1 MRKEDLMNIKDSDF
15 LSDGYV
21 NYVNGGRVKKMQDY
35 YRKSKMNKLISEG
48 DIKLYN
54 LLGKTH
60 PMETGDSYFDD
71 EGYYKITSP
80 GKQAFKGAASKMLK
94 RKEYDEGGDVE
105 EKILPGSE
113 LDTRVS
119 EFERT
124 RQKVDYTK
132 SPSYLEVYQRPSDR
146 KRISS
151 DASLRENKKYRPAL
165 ALSDF
170 DAMPVQYKESDFARG
185 YLTGEVEEPG
195 YAEGMRQGMLE
206 EMSSKPGFKAEN
218 LGTSLL
224 AMPSLQSGDYGRGS
238 GKLGETS
245 RVKQNWSAS
254 QMNRLKADRFGPI
267 QYSTGRFANTDVLG
281 KYGRATAKGLVSRHV
296 EDPDEE
302 GKRYEE
308 KYTSGRNLAK
318 KTRRKQGSLD
328 IQRDKTKKKK
338 GNLVRKTGEGFLGLE
353 NRRKFV
359 DGVEET
365 RDTKKERRE
374 DRRGERKEA
383 RKEKRE
389 GRKNK
394 RERREET
401 RKNPQLIFDGSSWVK
416 NPDYVSAEAS
426 YKTGGMTKGEFS
438 HKKNPLTVVNKNGQ
452 DTGMELTGGEGV
464 FDKQAMTM
472 LESYKKNNNFEAA
485 GKLVFTEMNTWKD
498 AGTAKYGTKIKEY

>member
-1 MRKEDLMNIKDSDF
+1 MRKEDLLNMRDSDF

-21 NYVNGGRVKKMQDY
+21 NYVNGGRVKY
-35 YRKSKMNKLISEG
+35 
-48 DIKLYN
+48 
-54 LLGKTH
+54 
-60 PMETGDSYFDD
+60 
-71 EGYYKITSP
+71 
-80 GKQAFKGAASKMLK
+80 
-94 RKEYDEGGDVE
+94 YDEGGDVE
-105 EKILPGSE
+105 GEVLPGSE

-119 EFERT
+119 DFKRT

-146 KRISS
+146 ERISS
-151 DASLRENKKYRPAL
+151 DASLRTDKRYRPAL
-165 ALSDF
+165 ALSNF

-185 YLTGEVEEPG
+185 YLTGQVEELG
-195 YAEGMRQGMLE
+195 YGDTMNETTWD
-206 EMSSKPGFKAEN
+206 EMSSQPGFKAEN

-224 AMPSLQSGDYGRGS
+224 AMPSLQSGDYGKGS

-245 RVKQNWSAS
+245 RVKQLWSAS
-254 QMNRLKADRFGPI
+254 QMNRLKPDRFGPI

-281 KYGRATAKGLVSRHV
+281 KYGRATAKGFVSRHV

-302 GKRYEE
+302 GKRFKE

-328 IQRDKTKKKK
+328 IKRDKTKKKR
-338 GNLVRKTGEGFLGLE
+338 GNLVRKTGEGFLGLQ

-365 RDTKKERRE
+365 KETKKARREERREERREGRQAKREGRRNRRE
-374 DRRGERKEA
+374 DRKES
-383 RKEKRE
+383 RE
-389 GRKNK
+389 
-394 RERREET
+394 
-401 RKNPQLIFDGSSWVK
+401 NPQLIFDGSSWVK
-416 NPDYVSAEAS
+416 NPNYISAETS
-426 YKTGGMTKGEFS
+426 YETGGMTKGEFS
-438 HKKNPLTVVNKNGQ
+438 HKKNPLTVVNKNGE

-472 LESYKKNNNFEAA
+472 LENYKKNNNFESA
-485 GKLVFTEMNTWKD
+485 GKLVFTEMDTWKD